1 MLMCVVPKLMFPESK
16 CKAVLFESLDTC
28 VLPHGSTADCHS
40 LVRVA
45 QQLWLSF
52 GLSPEQLA

>member
-1 MLMCVVPKLMFPESK
+1 MCVVPKLMFPESK

-28 VLPHGSTADCHS
+28 VLPHGSTADRHS
-40 LVRVA
+40 LA